1 MSECIFPDLAVQMFF
16 FFFFFFFFLYKL
28 GPCVKLYMYDSKCLD
43 SVKM

>member
-1 MSECIFPDLAVQMFF
+1 MSECIFPDLAVQMCFFFLFF
-16 FFFFFFFFLYKL
+16 FFDKL